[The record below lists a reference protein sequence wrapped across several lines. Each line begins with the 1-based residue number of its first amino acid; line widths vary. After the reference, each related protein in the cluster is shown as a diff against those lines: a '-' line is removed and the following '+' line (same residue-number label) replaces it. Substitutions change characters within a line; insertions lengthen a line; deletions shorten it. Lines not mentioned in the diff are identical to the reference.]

1 MTLPSLYTR
10 LLLPALVALLPA
22 CSSTQQESTEQDVL
36 YQVST
41 IDALLAGDFDGEVT
55 YGQVRQHGDFG
66 IGTFNA
72 LDGEMLQLDGEV
84 FQIKSDGKAYRVADS
99 TRTPFAAVTYFEADT
114 VVQLTGPLSFEQ
126 LCARI
131 DSLIPT
137 ENSFYALKITGTFD
151 LIRARSVPRQTKPYK
166 PMVEIVKTQPT
177 FTYERVQGT
186 LMGFRTPPFMKGL
199 NVPGY
204 HMHFINTDR
213 TQGGHVL
220 ACSVGQG
227 TLSIDYTSGFHMVL
241 PHSGSFHRLDLTQDK
256 QAELEKVEK

>member
-1 MTLPSLYTR
+1 MTIPT
-10 LLLPALVALLPA
+10 LVAQLSLVGGLAQLAA
-22 CSSTQQESTEQDVL
+22 CTTSSQELTEREVL

-41 IDALLAGDFDGEVT
+41 IDALLAGEFDGEVT

-84 FQIKSDGKAYRVADS
+84 FQIKSDGQAYRVPDS

-114 VVQLTGPLSFEQ
+114 VVTLSGPLTFEQ

-137 ENSFYALKITGTFD
+137 ENSFYAIRIEGDFD
-151 LIRARSVPRQTKPYK
+151 FIKARSVPRQSKPYE

-177 FTYERVQGT
+177 FEYEQVKGT

-204 HMHFINTDR
+204 HMHFINEDR
-213 TQGGHVL
+213 TRGGHVL
-220 ACSVGQG
+220 ACSVGKG
-227 TLSIDYTSGFHMVL
+227 TLSIDYTTGFHMVL
-241 PHSGSFHRLDLTQDK
+241 PNSGSFHRLDLTKDK
-256 QAELEKVEK
+256 QEELEKVEK

>member
-1 MTLPSLYTR
+1 MWLLAVCTACHHDPSR
-10 LLLPALVALLPA
+10 DDP
-22 CSSTQQESTEQDVL
+22 TEREVL

-55 YGQVRQHGDFG
+55 YGQISQHGDFG

-72 LDGEMLQLDGEV
+72 LDGEMIQLDGEV
-84 FQIKSDGKAYRVADS
+84 FQIKSDGKAYRVPDS

-114 VVQLTGPLSFEQ
+114 VVALSGSLSFEQ

-137 ENSFYALKITGTFD
+137 ENSFYAIKVEGDFD
-151 LIRARSVPRQTKPYK
+151 FIKARSVPRQSKPYQ

-177 FTYERVQGT
+177 FGYERVKGT

-204 HMHFINTDR
+204 HMHFINDDLTR
-213 TQGGHVL
+213 GGHVL
-220 ACSVGQG
+220 ACSVGKG
-227 TLSIDYTSGFHMVL
+227 TLSIDYTAGFHMVL
-241 PHSGSFHRLDLTQDK
+241 PNSRSFHRLDLTQDK
-256 QAELEKVEK
+256 QDELEKVEK

>member
-1 MTLPSLYTR
+1 MTIST
-10 LLLPALVALLPA
+10 LVAQLGLVGGLTLLAA
-22 CSSTQQESTEQDVL
+22 CTSPSQEPTEREVL

-41 IDALLAGDFDGEVT
+41 IDALLGGDYDGAVT

-84 FQIKSDGKAYRVADS
+84 FQIKSDGKAYRVPDS
-99 TRTPFAAVTYFEADT
+99 TRTPFAAVTYFDADT
-114 VVQLTGPLSFEQ
+114 VVALTGPLSFEQ

-137 ENSFYALKITGTFD
+137 ENSFYAIRIEGDFD
-151 LIRARSVPRQTKPYK
+151 LIKARSVPRQSRPYE

-177 FTYERVQGT
+177 FAYERVQGT

-204 HMHFINTDR
+204 HLHFINEAR
-213 TQGGHVL
+213 TRGGHVL
-220 ACSVGQG
+220 ACSVGKG
-227 TLSIDYTSGFHMVL
+227 TLSINYTAGFRMVL
-241 PHSGSFHRLDLTQDK
+241 PNSGSFHRLDLTQDK
-256 QAELEKVEK
+256 QEELEKVEK

>member
-1 MTLPSLYTR
+1 MALPSLMAPLILAGGLT
-10 LLLPALVALLPA
+10 LLAA
-22 CSSTQQESTEQDVL
+22 CTTSTQESPEREVV

-41 IDALLAGDFDGEVT
+41 IDALLAGEFDGQLT

-72 LDGEMLQLDGEV
+72 LDGEMLQLDGDV
-84 FQIKSDGKAYRVADS
+84 FQIKSDGKAYRVPDS

-114 VVQLTGPLSFEQ
+114 VVALSGSLSFEQ

-137 ENSFYALKITGTFD
+137 ENSFYAIKIEGEFD
-151 LIRARSVPRQTKPYK
+151 MIKARSVPRQTKPYI

-177 FTYERVQGT
+177 FAYERVQGT

-204 HMHFINTDR
+204 HLHFINQDR
-213 TQGGHVL
+213 TRGGHVL
-220 ACSVGQG
+220 ACSLGKG
-227 TLSIDYTSGFHMVL
+227 TLSIDYTTGFHMVL
-241 PHSGSFHRLDLTQDK
+241 PNSDSFHRLDLTQDK

>member
-1 MTLPSLYTR
+1 MAPLILVGGLTLLAACTTYT
-10 LLLPALVALLPA
+10 
-22 CSSTQQESTEQDVL
+22 QESPEREVV

-41 IDALLAGDFDGEVT
+41 IDALLAGEFDGQVT

-84 FQIKSDGKAYRVADS
+84 FQIKSDGKAYRVRDS

-114 VVQLTGPLSFEQ
+114 VIQLTEPLMFEQ

-137 ENSFYALKITGTFD
+137 ENSFYAIKIEGDFD
-151 LIRARSVPRQTKPYK
+151 FIKARSVPRQSKPYE

-177 FTYERVQGT
+177 FVYEQVQGT

-204 HMHFINTDR
+204 HLHFINSDR
-213 TQGGHVL
+213 TRGGHVL
-220 ACSVGQG
+220 ACSVGKG
-227 TLSIDYTSGFHMVL
+227 TLSIDYTKGFHMVL
-241 PHSGSFHRLDLTQDK
+241 PNSDSFHRLDLTQDK
-256 QAELEKVEK
+256 QVELEKVEK

>member
-1 MTLPSLYTR
+1 MTIPT
-10 LLLPALVALLPA
+10 LVAQLSLVGGLALLA
-22 CSSTQQESTEQDVL
+22 SCTTSSHERIERDLL

-41 IDALLAGDFDGEVT
+41 IDALLAGEFDGEVT
-55 YGQVRQHGDFG
+55 YGEVRRHGDFG

-84 FQIKSDGKAYRVADS
+84 FQIKSDGKAYPVPDS
-99 TRTPFAAVTYFEADT
+99 TRTPFAAVTHFEADT
-114 VVQLTGPLSFEQ
+114 AVTLSGSLTFEQ

-137 ENSFYALKITGTFD
+137 ENSFYAIRIEGDFD
-151 LIRARSVPRQTKPYK
+151 FIKARSVPRQSRPYE

-177 FTYERVQGT
+177 FEYERIKGT

-204 HMHFINTDR
+204 HMHFITEDR
-213 TQGGHVL
+213 TRGGHVL
-220 ACSVGQG
+220 ACSVGKG
-227 TLSIDYTSGFHMVL
+227 TLSIDYTTGFQMVL
-241 PHSGSFHRLDLTQDK
+241 PSSGSFQRLDLTQDK
-256 QAELEKVEK
+256 QDELEKVEK